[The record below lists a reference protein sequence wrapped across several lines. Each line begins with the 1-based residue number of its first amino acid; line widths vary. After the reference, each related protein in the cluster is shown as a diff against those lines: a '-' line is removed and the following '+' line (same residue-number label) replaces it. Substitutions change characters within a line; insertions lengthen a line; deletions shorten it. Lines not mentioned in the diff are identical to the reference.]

1 MTDAG
6 LNHPTPFEIE
16 TAAAFLY
23 FKEENCDLVLLETG
37 MGGNLDATNIIKNT
51 KLAVLVPSVWT
62 ICHFLEIPWAR

>member
-37 MGGNLDATNIIKNT
+37 MAAIWMPPIL
-51 KLAVLVPSVWT
+51 
-62 ICHFLEIPWAR
+62 